1 MGRNC
6 IRARKDARPTGF
18 IESFNRFAS
27 STPRY
32 RSSALHFPFPGRLL
46 DCRHV
51 SDAMKHSLELSASTR
66 PEWVNAVM
74 SNFPA
79 FLQDHADCERK
90 ASAMAMSF
98 VAKYPDRVEIIPE
111 LIETAIEEL
120 DHFQQVYAHM
130 ARRGVGLAKE
140 MSEDPY
146 IKALLEFC
154 RTDPLN
160 RFLDRLLLAS
170 IIECRGAERFRLVCN
185 AIEDDAG
192 LKEFYHRLWT
202 SEAKHGNIFVK
213 MALNYFPEKNVYA
226 RLKEL
231 NAAEGKIIESLEL
244 RAALH

>member
-1 MGRNC
+1 
-6 IRARKDARPTGF
+6 
-18 IESFNRFAS
+18 
-27 STPRY
+27 
-32 RSSALHFPFPGRLL
+32 
-46 DCRHV
+46 
-51 SDAMKHSLELSASTR
+51 MKYSLQPAVATR
-66 PEWVNAVM
+66 PDWVTTVV

-130 ARRGVGLAKE
+130 VKRGVRLARE
-140 MSEDPY
+140 ITEDPY
-146 IKALLEFC
+146 IKALLGLC
-154 RTDPLN
+154 RTDPIN

-170 IIECRGAERFRLVCN
+170 IIECRGAERFRLVCE
-185 AIEDDAG
+185 AIEHDAE

-213 MALNYFPEKNVYA
+213 MALNYFEKEKVYS
-226 RLKEL
+226 RLNEL
-231 NAAEGKIIESLEL
+231 NQAEGQIIQTLEL
-244 RAALH
+244 RPALH